1 MASLLIS
8 PRKRERPAAS
18 KRPPLLPWEEALR
31 SHRIPVILPPQTPA
45 AEREDPALDD
55 LETKVLRDAVFPSRA
70 IDIDGLYEAQVRF
83 ACVCGVSRIGAARCL
98 PRSLRYIHGHD

>member
-55 LETKVLRDAVFPSRA
+55 LETKVPRDAVFPSRA
-70 IDIDGLYEAQVRF
+70 IDIDGLYETQVRF
-83 ACVCGVSRIGAARCL
+83 ACACGFLRSVRRVAFS
-98 PRSLRYIHGHD
+98 RSLRYIYGHD